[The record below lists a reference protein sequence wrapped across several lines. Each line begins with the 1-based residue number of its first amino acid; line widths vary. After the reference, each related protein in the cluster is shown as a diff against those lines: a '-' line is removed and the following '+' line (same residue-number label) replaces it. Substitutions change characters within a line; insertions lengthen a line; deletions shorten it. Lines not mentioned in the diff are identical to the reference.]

1 MSVKS
6 PNDLKLTCLYRLFS
20 GGAII
25 SDVIIFVKRPQNH
38 HRSRNDDTHFSRLF
52 SPATLSLSLQYC
64 VVGPSRLPVYVNYDK
79 EEDGNG
85 TTSNSFAS
93 SPYYY
98 FLESLGFSLSALP
111 DRKVQAFLPALT
123 APLLRRFFVTN
134 LSTPFECSVGGR
146 SPSQPPHP
154 AVPLRFAFTF

>member
-1 MSVKS
+1 M
-6 PNDLKLTCLYRLFS
+6 KLICLYRLFS

-25 SDVIIFVKRPQNH
+25 SDVIISAERPQNH
-38 HRSRNDDTHFSRLF
+38 HRSGNDDTHLSLLF
-52 SPATLSLSLQYC
+52 SPVTLSLQRC
-64 VVGPSRLPVYVNYDK
+64 VVGPIRLPLYVNNDK
-79 EEDGNG
+79 EEDTSG
-85 TTSNSFAS
+85 TTLKSFAS
-93 SPYYY
+93 SPYY

-111 DRKVQAFLPALT
+111 DPKVQAFLPALT

-154 AVPLRFAFTF
+154 AVCVHFLTCFGSVFFAFIPE